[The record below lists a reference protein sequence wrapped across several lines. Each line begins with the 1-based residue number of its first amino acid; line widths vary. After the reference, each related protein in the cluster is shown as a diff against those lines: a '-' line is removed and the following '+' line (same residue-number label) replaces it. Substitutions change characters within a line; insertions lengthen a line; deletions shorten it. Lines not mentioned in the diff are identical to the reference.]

1 MTTRVTFVTGTAEV
15 KKRGE
20 RLAGDDSHPPPAVQ
34 PVTYVDGKCTCCP
47 YGYHIDLDF
56 LNFCKN
62 VAEGSPLS
70 NLKRIQRTKRQL
82 RKSMEVMLLQQQQ
95 QQTQHQPQ
103 CDSATATLATST
115 PPPDVV
121 HSTEA
126 SRLIN
131 MVHYEHSA
139 TQRVLREIDS
149 SVNATLASIQS
160 ATQNRGATL
169 PPGRRYTSSDS
180 DDTGSPTSPFPYY
193 AHTLPSTTH
202 SRFSSRHQQFS
213 PGSGSHL
220 ANNGDESSH
229 FATSLSTSGR
239 TDSMSSLSSV
249 STVSSEPVPGGQQQ
263 YTSHASG
270 MLNAPQETATAQ
282 IRKERVWHASATA
295 MTSEKLAAA
304 LATHFPERDEGE
316 LPTSPMSPTT
326 IISKASLAA
335 IREAMAVSLQRLR
348 DLEEQVKAIP
358 ILQVRISVLKEEKRL
373 LALQVKAKSG
383 VGAAAP
389 PSVRSVGVGE
399 DTVDASDHVVSPT
412 NAPTVFSYPYPT
424 ATSPFSPLAS
434 SPRLPSVK
442 TPPAT
447 LPKPVRAK
455 TVAVGDHSIVEP
467 YLLQPDLPTG
477 FTLKDNRVETE
488 IRTREQLFI
497 EKTSQHFGS
506 TSLQEQPEA
515 NQELYS
521 RSPVQKHFTTSQIQ
535 QSVPKP
541 MTRSIGVGDGN
552 VHDSSVHVH
561 EKELRTVI
569 IGGSGAAIGKRN
581 VGVEVKVPTRSVG
594 VSYSC
599 DDAKPATRTVGV
611 NVTYDMSSVL
621 TSLDFRGEA
630 ELRTALMGVLQRNVR
645 SVGTTCDFIPILVN
659 AGVQHE
665 TTNMVSVGSGG
676 DDCRVDVDVR
686 QRVAERAVGV
696 LAKPEVATR
705 MVATGTDWLLD
716 ATTNTQSPDVYNKGC
731 NTETRRLVSTAAATE
746 PAFVRS
752 FQTQTDVLVFHNL
765 GQMKH
770 ASNNTIPTPTAN
782 TASNTLSTS
791 TSTVGINTKSS
802 ELVTENFDFEITFKD
817 GSTNTVP
824 ELADQGMNTLVTK
837 QVSDIDMQKVES
849 TVAAVGDG
857 SVGEVAVS
865 KTESVYKRPLTL
877 QEQIIQRGA
886 TQASAFLGASS
897 SEALSATSPTS
908 QDSSTESG
916 FTETVIETMYTT
928 IGSHTARERQPE
940 EAASTKAANYSVG
953 LSYSDFLEGRQA
965 KHSSGLLPSQADWTA
980 KGLLS
985 SSETDEGVRRLTSH
999 TAKNESEEVTS
1010 SQETDSFEGQSSSR
1024 VQGQTLLSPHSQ
1036 SSSGNFKEKQTVTVS
1051 DLGGGG
1057 QMTSRQVTVI
1067 SRSSRGGVGVG
1078 GSAGSGG
1085 GGAGSGGG
1093 GASSGG
1099 GVGAGSGGGGAS
1111 SGGGGASSGGGVGAG
1126 SVGGVGAGGSG
1137 GGSGSTAV
1145 NGGGV
1150 SYLER
1155 FGFIKT
1161 SGQSGQSGGSN
1172 VYSSNSS
1179 GILASSSLKSSVG
1192 EDGSMEL
1199 KVTDAPVSKSSLQS
1213 SVLGI
1218 QEHNDSSN
1226 SSLGLRESGELSG
1239 KEEAITET
1247 VVIKRPSTGSK
1258 MLKSRYS
1265 DGARFSQDL
1274 LLESKG
1280 MFSGHRVGSVEDF
1293 MPDDIRR
1300 LMNIEASSTAGSTPT
1315 SKMLEIST
1323 DGSGIAT
1330 GTAVSRAV
1338 RTVTTKKVSSKDGSS
1353 TTTTVTKTVT
1363 NPDGSLTTTSSTEKS
1378 GSGDLPMSWRDGS
1391 KLGGKS
1397 ITQMDLSEVGCS
1409 DPALEISSEMSDTS
1423 QSLLVEKSA
1432 GSIKD
1437 SGFYESSTMAVVEG
1451 GSQGSLAVSSMEV
1464 DSSPSESA
1472 SRLSTLERRELKSI
1486 MKRPKVEATNPKK
1499 GITFAESVVG
1509 GTGSSSEENSE
1520 SESEAEST
1528 TSFEE
1533 GSYDGREGDITYQCH
1548 DDEVIAQRLPGARM
1562 YDQNIR
1568 ETYELSGEM
1577 QQACDVV
1584 ATYLVDSTKIQTKQL
1599 NASMSTVQAEW
1610 FRVSSHKL
1618 SSSHQV
1624 EDYLSSINEISHRLL
1639 EYVVNLVDTNGNAAI
1654 HYSVS
1659 HCNFE
1664 IVGLLLDTEVC
1675 DVKRPNKAGYTPA
1688 MLAALAYVQSDEH
1701 REIIRRLFSSSAIN
1715 AQAAQTG
1722 QTALMLAVS
1731 HGRADMVRLLLQEG
1745 ADCNIQDFDGS
1756 TALMCACEHGQ
1767 TTIVQML
1774 LAQADCDAN
1783 LTDNEN
1789 SSALSVAMEAGHKD
1803 IGVILYKHLNFSKSA
1818 TSPGAPDPLGS
1829 VLHSMDAERVVQETE
1844 L

>member
-1 MTTRVTFVTGTAEV
+1 
-15 KKRGE
+15 
-20 RLAGDDSHPPPAVQ
+20 
-34 PVTYVDGKCTCCP
+34 
-47 YGYHIDLDF
+47 
-56 LNFCKN
+56 
-62 VAEGSPLS
+62 
-70 NLKRIQRTKRQL
+70 
-82 RKSMEVMLLQQQQ
+82 
-95 QQTQHQPQ
+95 
-103 CDSATATLATST
+103 
-115 PPPDVV
+115 
-121 HSTEA
+121 
-126 SRLIN
+126 
-131 MVHYEHSA
+131 
-139 TQRVLREIDS
+139 
-149 SVNATLASIQS
+149 
-160 ATQNRGATL
+160 
-169 PPGRRYTSSDS
+169 
-180 DDTGSPTSPFPYY
+180 
-193 AHTLPSTTH
+193 
-202 SRFSSRHQQFS
+202 
-213 PGSGSHL
+213 
-220 ANNGDESSH
+220 
-229 FATSLSTSGR
+229 
-239 TDSMSSLSSV
+239 
-249 STVSSEPVPGGQQQ
+249 
-263 YTSHASG
+263 
-270 MLNAPQETATAQ
+270 
-282 IRKERVWHASATA
+282 
-295 MTSEKLAAA
+295 
-304 LATHFPERDEGE
+304 
-316 LPTSPMSPTT
+316 
-326 IISKASLAA
+326 
-335 IREAMAVSLQRLR
+335 
-348 DLEEQVKAIP
+348 
-358 ILQVRISVLKEEKRL
+358 
-373 LALQVKAKSG
+373 
-383 VGAAAP
+383 
-389 PSVRSVGVGE
+389 
-399 DTVDASDHVVSPT
+399 
-412 NAPTVFSYPYPT
+412 
-424 ATSPFSPLAS
+424 
-434 SPRLPSVK
+434 
-442 TPPAT
+442 
-447 LPKPVRAK
+447 
-455 TVAVGDHSIVEP
+455 
-467 YLLQPDLPTG
+467 
-477 FTLKDNRVETE
+477 
-488 IRTREQLFI
+488 
-497 EKTSQHFGS
+497 
-506 TSLQEQPEA
+506 
-515 NQELYS
+515 
-521 RSPVQKHFTTSQIQ
+521 
-535 QSVPKP
+535 
-541 MTRSIGVGDGN
+541 
-552 VHDSSVHVH
+552 
-561 EKELRTVI
+561 
-569 IGGSGAAIGKRN
+569 
-581 VGVEVKVPTRSVG
+581 
-594 VSYSC
+594 
-599 DDAKPATRTVGV
+599 
-611 NVTYDMSSVL
+611 
-621 TSLDFRGEA
+621 
-630 ELRTALMGVLQRNVR
+630 
-645 SVGTTCDFIPILVN
+645 
-659 AGVQHE
+659 
-665 TTNMVSVGSGG
+665 
-676 DDCRVDVDVR
+676 
-686 QRVAERAVGV
+686 
-696 LAKPEVATR
+696 
-705 MVATGTDWLLD
+705 
-716 ATTNTQSPDVYNKGC
+716 
-731 NTETRRLVSTAAATE
+731 
-746 PAFVRS
+746 
-752 FQTQTDVLVFHNL
+752 
-765 GQMKH
+765 MKH

-802 ELVTENFDFEITFKD
+802 ELVNENFDFEITFKD

-837 QVSDIDMQKVES
+837 QVSDIDMRKVES

-908 QDSSTESG
+908 QDSSTENS

-928 IGSHTARERQPE
+928 IGSHTAKERQPE
-940 EAASTKAANYSVG
+940 EAASAKAVNYSVG

-965 KHSSGLLPSQADWTA
+965 KHSSGLLSSPADWTA

-999 TAKNESEEVTS
+999 TARSESEEVTS

-1036 SSSGNFKEKQTVTVS
+1036 SSSGNYKEKQTVTVS

-1078 GSAGSGG
+1078 GSAGSGE

-1099 GVGAGSGGGGAS
+1099 GVGAGSAGGGGAG
-1111 SGGGGASSGGGVGAG
+1111 SGGGGGAVSAGGGGAG
-1126 SVGGVGAGGSG
+1126 SAGGVGAGGSG

-1155 FGFIKT
+1155 FGYIKT

-1199 KVTDAPVSKSSLQS
+1199 KVTDAPLSRSSLQS

-1300 LMNIEASSTAGSTPT
+1300 LMNIEASSTAGSTPS

-1378 GSGDLPMSWRDGS
+1378 GSDDLPMSWRDGS

-1509 GTGSSSEENSE
+1509 G
-1520 SESEAEST
+1520 
-1528 TSFEE
+1528 
-1533 GSYDGREGDITYQCH
+1533 
-1548 DDEVIAQRLPGARM
+1548 
-1562 YDQNIR
+1562 
-1568 ETYELSGEM
+1568 
-1577 QQACDVV
+1577 
-1584 ATYLVDSTKIQTKQL
+1584 
-1599 NASMSTVQAEW
+1599 
-1610 FRVSSHKL
+1610 
-1618 SSSHQV
+1618 
-1624 EDYLSSINEISHRLL
+1624 
-1639 EYVVNLVDTNGNAAI
+1639 
-1654 HYSVS
+1654 
-1659 HCNFE
+1659 
-1664 IVGLLLDTEVC
+1664 
-1675 DVKRPNKAGYTPA
+1675 
-1688 MLAALAYVQSDEH
+1688 
-1701 REIIRRLFSSSAIN
+1701 
-1715 AQAAQTG
+1715 
-1722 QTALMLAVS
+1722 
-1731 HGRADMVRLLLQEG
+1731 
-1745 ADCNIQDFDGS
+1745 
-1756 TALMCACEHGQ
+1756 
-1767 TTIVQML
+1767 
-1774 LAQADCDAN
+1774 
-1783 LTDNEN
+1783 
-1789 SSALSVAMEAGHKD
+1789 
-1803 IGVILYKHLNFSKSA
+1803 
-1818 TSPGAPDPLGS
+1818 
-1829 VLHSMDAERVVQETE
+1829 
-1844 L
+1844 